1 MTRLLVAA
9 LLLLPCAHA
18 AAKKITL
25 NPSDQSSNPVAGGGN
40 EAQYALINAKLA
52 KTILVDHG
60 YAVTVDQDFYN
71 APKNANSWGANI
83 FISIHTNAGG
93 GHGIETLY
101 LSSGGK
107 SLAGKVQ
114 KGLLDA
120 LPYQDRGLKLR
131 TDLHV
136 LNATNMVA
144 CLTECLFHDC
154 SKSSGYAGHPPS
166 EASFLKSADGQKKI
180 ARGIAAGACAYLG
193 SSCDT
198 SAPPPPSK
206 GFLKG
211 SVYKAPNLNDRLG
224 GATVKLSNG
233 QSAKADANGAWSFEL
248 VPGSYTVTASA
259 AGFKAGTAKGTVTAG
274 KDTWLSVGLEADAP
288 APAAPADAGVDPS
301 PDAAVE
307 QDGGA
312 LDGASGDD
320 AIRPR
325 SPRPEE
331 GCSCR
336 LSGAG
341 AAPDLLLPILALVL
355 ALARRGRRALSAS
368 ARRAPP
374 AGRLAADRSGRASAG
389 SPRAHGR

>member
-1 MTRLLVAA
+1 M
-9 LLLLPCAHA
+9 
-18 AAKKITL
+18 
-25 NPSDQSSNPVAGGGN
+25 
-40 EAQYALINAKLA
+40 NAKLA

-60 YAVTVDQDFYN
+60 YSVTVDQDFYN

-154 SKSSGYAGHPPS
+154 SKSSGYSGHPPS

-211 SVYKAPNLNDRLG
+211 SVYKAPNLNDRLA
-224 GATVKLSNG
+224 GATVKLSSG

-248 VPGSYTVTASA
+248 APGSYTVSASA
-259 AGFKAGTAKGTVTAG
+259 PGFKSGSAKGTVTAG
-274 KDTWLSVGLEADAP
+274 KDTWLSVGLEPEAAP
-288 APAAPADAGVDPS
+288 APDAGIGVDLPPPLPS
-301 PDAAVE
+301 DAGLAEDARPAAVG
-307 QDGGA
+307 DASPVGA
-312 LDGASGDD
+312 
-320 AIRPR
+320 
-325 SPRPEE
+325 PRPEE
-331 GCSCR
+331 GCSCTIA
-336 LSGAG
+336 GGAEAG
-341 AAPDLLLPILALVL
+341 ASLLFALALLFVL
-355 ALARRGRRALSAS
+355 RRRRG
-368 ARRAPP
+368 
-374 AGRLAADRSGRASAG
+374 
-389 SPRAHGR
+389 